1 MYRLIDSE
9 PRLHSDKRIQSLPC
23 SRLSPMNPTRYRV
36 RLLLDICRI
45 ICLPVFVFSL
55 GLNIT
60 QKHLGF
66 LTIPS
71 HVLFIALWASV
82 KHALRN
88 HIQDREARRL
98 GAKRI
103 PQVVGKWPGNIDI
116 LLKMLRAFRT
126 SYVLDVYL
134 NLFEEYQCTTLNTRI
149 LWMDNVR
156 NSSSVV
162 VYR

>member
-1 MYRLIDSE
+1 
-9 PRLHSDKRIQSLPC
+9 
-23 SRLSPMNPTRYRV
+23 MNPARYRI
-36 RLLLDICRI
+36 RLVLDICRTV
-45 ICLPVFVFSL
+45 CLPVFVFSL
-55 GLNIT
+55 GLNIA

-71 HVLFIALWASV
+71 HVLFITLWASV
-82 KHALRN
+82 KTVLWN

-116 LLKMLRAFRT
+116 LLKMLRAFKT

-134 NLFEEYQCTTLNTRI
+134 NLFEEYRCTTLNTRI
-149 LWMDNVR
+149 LWTDNVR
-156 NSSSVV
+156 NSSVLV
-162 VYR
+162 IVD